1 MAKQFIRKFEAG
13 AYQHGAHG
21 VYSMAIR
28 TRGDFVFLRGQTGF
42 DLDGTFVGRGDP
54 GAQAEQACKN
64 IKQLMLEAGG
74 DIKDV
79 CKLTVFVTDVSY
91 RPGGLRTDPEAL
103 RGRPPLQH
111 GRRGVRP
118 GASGAAGRDRCLR
131 GDRPMTTARRRP
143 ASAVYPDARRHVGGV
158 RRRAPVGRAP
168 DAVVAHAKLLLLD
181 TLGAAL
187 AGVHTDEGRAIRESA
202 RWFGGAAGPSASGAR
217 RPDRPR
223 PLPRS

>member
-1 MAKQFIRKFEAG
+1 MAKHVHPEVRGRAYRHG
-13 AYQHGAHG
+13 AYG

-91 RPGGLRTDPEAL
+91 RP
-103 RGRPPLQH
+103 
-111 GRRGVRP
+111 
-118 GASGAAGRDRCLR
+118 
-131 GDRPMTTARRRP
+131 
-143 ASAVYPDARRHVGGV
+143 AVYAQIQKHFEGV
-158 RRRAPVGRAP
+158 HHCSTG
-168 DAVVAHAKLLLLD
+168 VVVS
-181 TLGAAL
+181 AL
-187 AGVHTDEGRAIRESA
+187 A
-202 RWFGGAAGPSASGAR
+202 
-217 RPDRPR
+217 RPELLVEIDAFAVIDR
-223 PLPRS
+223 